1 MGPVFILVYL
11 EATWGSSRLLWT
23 YTGVTVSR
31 NLKITQMW
39 CCAIAVGPP
48 WRHEVLSLT
57 GRTKVLLQSFSQ
69 VIQEIIYHR
78 IAGSNSYPGTMSS
91 LLLWRRRYATCCFL
105 HWEATGG
112 QGAVKRTESIWTGCL
127 LVKHFS
133 SIWRTFPVSN
143 QSRAFSSAKMLMP
156 SLWAEVRTQSHARC
170 SDLHSVGCNIISH
183 GLDHIGDGKKKK
195 TKNEPS
201 NNVNLIASTNIFFLI
216 LKSFANSWSMLWNL
230 CAFFSIKSTW
240 EYFYEQKHYEIY
252 PHSYAIFH
260 FTKNWVSSPENF
272 LWHFLK
278 PVQQNLQR
286 HENKKD

>member
-1 MGPVFILVYL
+1 MLPAASFSGKLLEVKALWNALKAFGLAACWWNTSPQSGGRSLWVTRAGPSLAL
-11 EATWGSSRLLWT
+11 RCSCPLCGLRLGHRATHAALT
-23 YTGVTVSR
+23 CTV
-31 NLKITQMW
+31 LD
-39 CCAIAVGPP
+39 AI
-48 WRHEVLSLT
+48 LSLRVWIT
-57 GRTKVLLQSFSQ
+57 L
-69 VIQEIIYHR
+69 EM
-78 IAGSNSYPGTMSS
+78 A
-91 LLLWRRRYATCCFL
+91 
-105 HWEATGG
+105 
-112 QGAVKRTESIWTGCL
+112 
-127 LVKHFS
+127 
-133 SIWRTFPVSN
+133 
-143 QSRAFSSAKMLMP
+143 
-156 SLWAEVRTQSHARC
+156 
-170 SDLHSVGCNIISH
+170 
-183 GLDHIGDGKKKK
+183 KKK